1 MTKRERKNDV
11 SEFCMELGKH
21 LRTLRKERGLS
32 IEEIAFKAEIDAQN
46 LRKYELGRQEMKI
59 SMLKRIATA
68 FDLTT
73 SELLVFDKKL

>member
-1 MTKRERKNDV
+1 MIKRERKKDIP
-11 SEFCMELGKH
+11 EFCIQLGKH
-21 LRTLRKERGLS
+21 IRTLRKERDLS

-73 SELLVFDKKL
+73 SELLVFDKKP

>member
-1 MTKRERKNDV
+1 MTKRERKKEV
-11 SEFCMELGKH
+11 SQFCIELGKH

-32 IEEIAFKAEIDAQN
+32 IEEIAYKAEIDAQN
-46 LRKYELGRQEMKI
+46 LRKYELAKQEMKI

-73 SELLVFDKKL
+73 SELLVFDKKP

>member
-1 MTKRERKNDV
+1 MIKRERKKDIP
-11 SEFCMELGKH
+11 EFSIQLGKH
-21 LRTLRKERGLS
+21 IRALRKERGLS

-46 LRKYELGRQEMKI
+46 LRKYELGKQEMKI

-73 SELLVFDKKL
+73 SELLVFDKKP

>member
-1 MTKRERKNDV
+1 MTKRERKNEV
-11 SEFCMELGKH
+11 SQFCIELGKH

-73 SELLVFDKKL
+73 SELLVFDKKP

>member
-32 IEEIAFKAEIDAQN
+32 IEEIAYKAEIDAQN
-46 LRKYELGRQEMKI
+46 LRKYELAKQEMKI

-73 SELLVFDKKL
+73 SELLVFDKKP